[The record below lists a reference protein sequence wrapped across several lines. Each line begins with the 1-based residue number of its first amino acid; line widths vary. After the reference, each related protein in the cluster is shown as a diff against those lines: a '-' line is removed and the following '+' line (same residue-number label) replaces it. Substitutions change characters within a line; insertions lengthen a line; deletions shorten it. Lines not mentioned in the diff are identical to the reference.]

1 MEEARHAL
9 RSYDY
14 VEESGHW
21 FSRVRRMTTQSWR
34 EAGEGFLR
42 FDPEHGAWI
51 PIPYELK
58 PEFQGVER
66 LNFRLAEHAACFL
79 WIWPASYVAQIYSDA
94 WEARKAHAEKRALEK
109 GQDAV
114 EAARIAVAEFTP
126 EVEAAVAAAIAEE
139 TAVPEVAA
147 KHWWNR

>member
-1 MEEARHAL
+1 MKMEEARHAL

-58 PEFQGVER
+58 PEFHGVER
-66 LNFRLAEHAACFL
+66 LNFRLAEHAPCL
-79 WIWPASYVAQIYSDA
+79 QLVSSVWVVVAHYIL
-94 WEARKAHAEKRALEK
+94 ETKATPYLSEKRALEK
-109 GQDAV
+109 
-114 EAARIAVAEFTP
+114 
-126 EVEAAVAAAIAEE
+126 
-139 TAVPEVAA
+139 
-147 KHWWNR
+147 